1 MIIYKK
7 IYSYDND
14 YDDKDIN
21 DDNYF
26 FSFFLE
32 NISQQQTIIIMIMMM
47 YCILLLRIPAMLIYP
62 DTINE

>member
-26 FSFFLE
+26 FFLF
-32 NISQQQTIIIMIMMM
+32 S
-47 YCILLLRIPAMLIYP
+47 LKIYL
-62 DTINE
+62 NNKQ